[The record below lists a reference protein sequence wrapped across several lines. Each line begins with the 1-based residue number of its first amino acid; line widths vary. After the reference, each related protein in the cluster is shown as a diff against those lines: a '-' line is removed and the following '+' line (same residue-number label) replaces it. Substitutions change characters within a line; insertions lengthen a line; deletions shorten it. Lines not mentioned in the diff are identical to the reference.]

1 MRRLMV
7 VVAAL
12 LGLALHIVLTSLAAN
27 TALFTRYYPL
37 LVLLNAVL
45 ALALVG
51 LVIRQVRRLWR
62 EHRAGVFGSKLKLR
76 LVLMLAGMAVVPGTL
91 LYAVSVQFVTR
102 SIETWFDVK
111 VEKALEAGLALGRS
125 ALDTLLDDLARKGDQ
140 MAIELAGHP
149 DPVRQAMLG
158 RLREQAGV
166 PVAAIFAPNG
176 QIIATVSAGLAEQ
189 RLPVPEVGE
198 LRQARLGRTLK
209 RIDTASD
216 DAVLR
221 VLVRIA
227 ARDLAEEPRILQLS
241 LPVPAALMK
250 NADEVQAV
258 YRDYQELQLG
268 REGLTQIYALTLSMT
283 VLLALSAALAIAFYF
298 ARRLSAP
305 LSILAEGT
313 QAVAQGDFTPR
324 RAFKS
329 RDELGILIQ
338 SFNQM
343 TRQLDEARRD
353 AERHRQELEAAR
365 AYLESILAN
374 LSAGVLVF
382 DRRFV
387 LRLRNDG
394 AATILGEDFTGL
406 IGEPLEAWQRHAGF
420 ARAIRDGFS
429 QSPGNAWQGQVELA
443 RDAGPSAGMP
453 QFLLLR
459 GSRLPEAGGGGYVV
473 VFDDITRLVA
483 GQKSAAWGEVA
494 RRLAHEIKNPLTPI
508 QLAAERLP
516 RKLAERIDAESLEI
530 VARGVHTI
538 VDQVRA
544 MKDMVDDFRDY
555 ARLPQPVLTRV
566 DLASVVRDVLA
577 LYEGSRNAIISE
589 LDPAPQFVL
598 GDRTQLRQVI
608 HNLLRNAQ
616 DALPEGGK
624 VTVATRRDRRG
635 AQLVI
640 SDDGPGFPAEI
651 IARVFEPYVTT
662 KSRGTG
668 LGLAIVKKIV
678 DEHHGTIEVANLEP
692 RGAQLVITLP
702 VAEGEH

>member
-1 MRRLMV
+1 MV

-37 LVLLNAVL
+37 LVILNAVL

-62 EHRAGVFGSKLKLR
+62 EHSAGVFGAKLKLR
-76 LVLMLAGMAVVPGTL
+76 LVLMFAGMAVVPGVL

-125 ALDTLLDDLARKGDQ
+125 ALDTLLEDLARKGEA
-140 MAIELAGHP
+140 MAIELAGQP

-158 RLREQAGV
+158 RLREQGGV
-166 PVAAIFAPNG
+166 PVAAIFAPGG
-176 QIIATVSAGLAEQ
+176 QIVATASAGLSEL
-189 RLPVPEVGE
+189 RLSMPELGE

-209 RIDTASD
+209 RVDSSNDGTI
-216 DAVLR
+216 LR

-227 ARDLAEEPRILQLS
+227 ARDLAEEPRILQVT
-241 LPVPAALMK
+241 LPVPATLMK
-250 NADEVQAV
+250 NADDVQAV

-268 REGLTQIYALTLSMT
+268 RRGLTQIYALTLSMT
-283 VLLALSAALAIAFYF
+283 VLLALSAALALAFFF

-324 RAFKS
+324 RALKS
-329 RDELGILIQ
+329 GDELGILTQ

-394 AATILGEDFTGL
+394 AATVLAEDFTGL
-406 IGEPLEAWQRHAGF
+406 IGEPLESWPRHAAF
-420 ARAIRDGFS
+420 ARALRDGFAD
-429 QSPGNAWQGQVELA
+429 SPGSAWQGQVELA
-443 RDAGPSAGMP
+443 RDSGPSAGMP

-483 GQKSAAWGEVA
+483 GQKAAAWGEVA

-516 RKLAERIDAESLEI
+516 RKLADRVDTESLEI
-530 VARGVHTI
+530 IARGVHTI
-538 VDQVRA
+538 VEQVRA

-555 ARLPQPVLTRV
+555 ARLPPPVLAPI
-566 DLASVVRDVLA
+566 DLNEVVRDVLA
-577 LYEGSRNAIISE
+577 LYEAGRTPIRGE
-589 LDPAPQFVL
+589 LPEKPQRVR
-598 GDRTQLRQVI
+598 GDRSQLRQVI

-616 DALPEGGK
+616 DASADCGPILVG
-624 VTVATRRDRRG
+624 TRRSDRG
-635 AQLVI
+635 VQLTV
-640 SDDGPGFPAEI
+640 SDSGPGFPAEI

-678 DEHHGTIEVANLEP
+678 DEHQGTIEVVNLEP
-692 RGAQLVITLP
+692 HGARVTITLP
-702 VAEGEH
+702 AAEGES